1 MIRDY
6 AFQALLSTAVAIA
19 SAWFAGR
26 LGVRRALQ
34 QIKSEKAFERRLD
47 WYERA
52 VGAIGAHIDA
62 LYGLV
67 VAVREGFD
75 EGHKS
80 RLVDDLLAKQEE
92 LAPVL
97 AQAHLYASKD
107 SAATIVGL
115 VHANASLLI
124 PQLVDARDR
133 SKGFRLPA
141 ADLERAAEHG
151 LATVAMLGTE
161 LRAHLGL
168 EPLN

>member
-6 AFQALLSTAVAIA
+6 AFQTLLSAAVAML

-34 QIKSEKAFERRLD
+34 QTRGEKAFERRLN

-52 VGAIGAHIDA
+52 VGAIGAHADA

-75 EGHKS
+75 EEHKS

-92 LAPVL
+92 LSPVL
-97 AQAHLYASKD
+97 AQAHLYASKE
-107 SAATIVGL
+107 SAAAVVGL
-115 VHANASLLI
+115 AHADVSLLI

-133 SKGFRLPA
+133 SKGFRLSA
-141 ADLERAAEHG
+141 ADLERAADHG

-168 EPLN
+168 EPLS